1 MIDDMLQ
8 QNWSTLHSHSI
19 DLKFR
24 HSTKAARDK
33 PVKGQGAEHFAST
46 GGVLAPMSRHARRR
60 VLHFRAALLNS
71 FKHILHNAITSNGMK
86 SACFFPVHSSTR
98 VKALRNNAR
107 ASTFRSRF

>member
-60 VLHFRAALLNS
+60 VLQFRAALLNS
-71 FKHILHNAITSNGMK
+71 QTQ
-86 SACFFPVHSSTR
+86 
-98 VKALRNNAR
+98 ALRNNAR
-107 ASTFRSRF
+107 ASTFGSRF